1 MEPHLEKL
9 LRLQEVALAIDK
21 LNRELTSIP
30 NRIQDLDQ
38 SLARHRAEVAKAK
51 DDLAGHQKDRR
62 KLEGDVQ
69 SVEAKISKYQT
80 QLMEVK
86 TNKEYT
92 AMLHEIDRAKADRDA
107 VDTNILQAMEAA
119 DTLEASIKLKE
130 SALAAEMKQ
139 VTAAEEVLRTEQK
152 DLESKRAGLDAERRG
167 IEAQIAPE
175 MVAEFNRISRSRE
188 GLAVVRVAKGLCQG
202 CSVRIQPRVIQQIRR
217 NEGILRCESCKRFLY
232 YLEEERAEPPAG
244 QPG

>member
-9 LRLQEVALAIDK
+9 LRLQEVALAIEK

-30 NRIQDLDQ
+30 VRIQDLDQ
-38 SLARHRAEVAKAK
+38 SLARHRAEAAKAK
-51 DDLAGHQKDRR
+51 DDLAGHQKERR
-62 KLEGDVQ
+62 KLEGDLQ
-69 SVEAKISKYQT
+69 TVEAKISKYQT

-92 AMLHEIDRAKADRDA
+92 AMLHEIDRAKGDRDT
-107 VDTNILQAMEAA
+107 VDTSILQAMEAA
-119 DTLEASIKLKE
+119 DILESAIKQKE
-130 SALAAEMKQ
+130 SALAEEMKQ
-139 VTAAEEVLRTEQK
+139 VAAAESLLQAEQK
-152 DLESKRAGLDAERRG
+152 ELESKRQGLDAERRG
-167 IEAQIAPE
+167 IEAQISPE
-175 MVAEFNRISRSRE
+175 MVAEFNRISRSRG
-188 GLAVVRVAKGLCQG
+188 GLAVVRVANGLCQG

-244 QPG
+244 QQG